1 MKTIL
6 LWTTHFYIPKI
17 KLDYSANAK
26 VKPPKINPLK
36 GNGYEILVFSNANAE
51 KKNGERK
58 RKRKEK
64 ERAFD
69 LFCYMSIDI
78 MVHP

>member
-1 MKTIL
+1 MQYCHHKILGTNLKFWKTIL

-51 KKNGERK
+51 KKGGGK
-58 RKRKEK
+58 KK
-64 ERAFD
+64 
-69 LFCYMSIDI
+69 
-78 MVHP
+78 